1 MCAARTLSIVSI
13 FRKKHAP
20 KLAYFYSLIWVEIR
34 SVVRRWMFML
44 GYCDYDD
51 SVVLKHDGII
61 ILHKPILPK
70 DLVSNILY
78 LVSTGKLDP

>member
-1 MCAARTLSIVSI
+1 MS
-13 FRKKHAP
+13 
-20 KLAYFYSLIWVEIR
+20 
-34 SVVRRWMFML
+34 